1 MHTDSEAISALA
13 LGLLE
18 ETEGRSVRAHC
29 ESCSDCGD
37 QLAGALALA
46 RARSARRGG
55 GRVRMFPIGAAAASL
70 LIVVSLLGGLMVAV
84 EHSRTASQSGAS
96 VQQIVEVGCASCP
109 GSNENLAPVDLA
121 MQGDRIWV
129 LDGFEP
135 FARSFD
141 AAGRRIA
148 AFVLEGEGPAET
160 GTPFGIHYDASGKIV
175 IHSSL
180 PPSLLTVDSAHGSHL
195 ARVELPLRVPLSAD
209 YHAPTGTLY
218 LLSFVFGENGARLDR
233 VDVPTGDF
241 VTILTVEADTAP
253 DGREEPLETRVRHPI
268 AALRSGGFVIG
279 NVWDYRLQIRSDQG
293 QLVRDFGIS
302 AEVLPSVE
310 GGERQHFDRY
320 GIRVDATTGLIW
332 VRMLRGDTAAET
344 AFDIWDE
351 TGSFR
356 GSVVVP
362 SPSDRSFRSFAVD
375 ANRVALIRETS
386 DGTNILSVWRVSW
399 DEQRQGG
406 HQ

>member
-1 MHTDSEAISALA
+1 MHADSEAISALA

-18 ETEGRSVRAHC
+18 ETEGSAVQAHC
-29 ESCSDCGD
+29 ESCADCGD
-37 QLAGALALA
+37 QLAGALTLA

-55 GRVRMFPIGAAAASL
+55 WRVRMFPIGAAAASL
-70 LIVVSLLGGLMVAV
+70 LIVVSLLGGLMVGI
-84 EHSRTASQSGAS
+84 EPSRIASQSGAQ

-141 AAGRRIA
+141 AAGRHIA
-148 AFVLEGEGPAET
+148 AFVLQGEGPAET

-218 LLSFVFGENGARLDR
+218 LLSFMFGENGARLDR

-279 NVWDYRLQIRSDQG
+279 NVWEYRLDIRSDQG
-293 QLVRDFGIS
+293 QLIRSFGRDLEESPS
-302 AEVLPSVE
+302 AGHGP
-310 GGERQHFDRY
+310 RPHFDRY
-320 GIRVDATTGLIW
+320 GIRADLDTGLIW
-332 VRMLRGDTAAET
+332 VRTLRGDTTAET
-344 AFDIWDE
+344 IFDTFDE
-351 TGSFR
+351 AGSFR

-362 SPSDRSFRSFAVD
+362 SPSDRNFRSFAVD
-375 ANRVALIRETS
+375 ADRVALIRETS

-399 DEQRQGG
+399 E
-406 HQ
+406 